1 MEKVIQEDPST
12 TAIIHL
18 NFAITALNHGDL
30 DEAKK
35 HFLIFD
41 GQYHAIKESGGGN
54 GESQF
59 LYIPF
64 VLVPQSVPL
73 RSHFPEATHK
83 RDILGALL
91 LGR

>member
-1 MEKVIQEDPST
+1 YLGIVLSRLDDYTNSCNAYARAIEDPST

-59 LYIPF
+59 L
-64 VLVPQSVPL
+64 
-73 RSHFPEATHK
+73 
-83 RDILGALL
+83 
-91 LGR
+91 